1 MLNASMPQEPAA
13 PEEARETAAGGSLL
27 IVDDVPD
34 NRAILARRFVRRGF
48 AVTEAESG
56 REALGLIEQQSFD
69 AVLLD
74 VMMPEMDGLET
85 LRHIRRRHAGGDLPV
100 IMVTAK
106 NQSEDV
112 VEALELGANDYVSK
126 PVDFAVALARVGVQ
140 VERRRALAAAL
151 DAQEQ
156 LRRLNAEL
164 ETKVA
169 ERTQGLMQANERL
182 QSEIAERH
190 RSEQQVQYLAH
201 HDALTGLPNRRLF
214 SEQLQRT
221 LSDARATGA
230 TAALIFLDLDGFKS
244 INDSL
249 GHSVGDALLVEVGK
263 RLRDNVGERCRV
275 ARLGGDEFAL
285 LCSSNR
291 SAEEAEETVRQVLAA
306 LAEKFEIGQQEFVI
320 GASAGIATA
329 EAAEITA
336 EMLIQRSDLAMY
348 RAKQTR
354 RGNYCFF
361 EEGMDAAA
369 QARRAMEM
377 DLRQAMARD
386 QLHLA
391 YQPIM
396 YDGGRR
402 IRSFEALL
410 RWSRP
415 GFGLVPPS
423 EFVPLAESSGLIV
436 SIGEWVLREACAE
449 AARWPGDI
457 RLAVNL
463 SSVQFCSG
471 NLVAMVVSAL
481 AHSGL
486 PPRRLELE
494 ITESVMLEGTAENLH
509 TLLQLKEL
517 GVRIAMDDFG
527 TGYSSLSYLR
537 SFRFD
542 TIKIDQSFVRDMG
555 DAAESRA
562 VVKAVA
568 GLGRNFGMETVAEGI
583 ETRQQLRYVQEEGC
597 DQMQGFL
604 FSKPMLAHEIPNFIA
619 SVMQQ
624 ED

>member
-1 MLNASMPQEPAA
+1 MLNAAMPQAPA
-13 PEEARETAAGGSLL
+13 ETGIGAVTAGSLL
-27 IVDDVPD
+27 IVDDVAD

-56 REALGLIEQQSFD
+56 RAALALIERHVFD

-85 LRHIRRRHAGGDLPV
+85 LRQIRESLKGCDLPV
-100 IMVTAK
+100 IMVTAR

-112 VEALELGANDYVSK
+112 VEALQLGANDYVSK
-126 PVDFAVALARVGVQ
+126 PVDFAVALVRVGAQ
-140 VERRRALAAAL
+140 VERRRAMAAAL
-151 DAQEQ
+151 DAQEK

-164 ETKVA
+164 ETRVA
-169 ERTQGLMQANERL
+169 ERTQGLVQANERL

-214 SEQLQRT
+214 AEQLQ
-221 LSDARATGA
+221 LALANARATGG
-230 TAALIFLDLDGFKS
+230 TAALIFLDLDGFKT

-249 GHSVGDALLVEVGK
+249 GHSVGDALLVEVGR
-263 RLRDNVGERCRV
+263 RLRDTVGDRCV

-285 LCSSNR
+285 LCAGSNPAAQ
-291 SAEEAEETVRQVLAA
+291 AEDMTRRVLAS
-306 LAEKFEIGQQEFVI
+306 LAERFAIGQQEFIV
-320 GASAGIATA
+320 GASAGIAIA
-329 EAAEITA
+329 EAADTSA
-336 EMLIQRSDLAMY
+336 ELLIQRSDLAMY

-354 RGNYCFF
+354 RGSYCFF
-361 EEGMDAAA
+361 EAGMDAAA

-377 DLRQAMARD
+377 DLRQAMARN
-386 QLHLA
+386 QLHLN

-396 YDGGRR
+396 SEGGRR

-423 EFVPLAESSGLIV
+423 EFVPIAESTGLIV
-436 SIGEWVLREACAE
+436 GIGEWVLREACAE
-449 AARWPGDI
+449 AASWPGDI

-463 SSVQFCSG
+463 SSVQFGNG
-471 NLVAMVVSAL
+471 NLVPMVLSAL
-481 AHSGL
+481 AYSGL
-486 PPRRLELE
+486 PPHRLELE
-494 ITESVMLEGTAENLH
+494 VTESVMLEGTSDNLH
-509 TLLQLKEL
+509 TLVQLKEL

-537 SFRFD
+537 RFRFD

-583 ETRQQLRYVQEEGC
+583 ETHQQLRYVQEEGC
-597 DQMQGFL
+597 DQAQGYL
-604 FSKPMLAHEIPNFIA
+604 FSKPMLAHEIPDFIA

-624 ED
+624 DG

>member
-1 MLNASMPQEPAA
+1 MNMLNAAMPQAPA
-13 PEEARETAAGGSLL
+13 ETGIGAVTAGSLL
-27 IVDDVPD
+27 IVDDVAD

-56 REALGLIEQQSFD
+56 RAALALIERHVFD

-85 LRHIRRRHAGGDLPV
+85 LRQIRESLKGCDLPV
-100 IMVTAK
+100 IMVTAR

-112 VEALELGANDYVSK
+112 VEALQLGANDYVSK
-126 PVDFAVALARVGVQ
+126 PVDFAVALVRVGAQ
-140 VERRRALAAAL
+140 VERRRAMAAAL
-151 DAQEQ
+151 DAQEK

-164 ETKVA
+164 ETRVA
-169 ERTQGLMQANERL
+169 ERTQGLVQANERL

-214 SEQLQRT
+214 AEQLQ
-221 LSDARATGA
+221 LALANARATGG
-230 TAALIFLDLDGFKS
+230 TAALIFLDLDGFKT

-249 GHSVGDALLVEVGK
+249 GHSVGDALLVEVGR
-263 RLRDNVGERCRV
+263 RLRDTVGDRCV

-285 LCSSNR
+285 LCAGSNPAAQ
-291 SAEEAEETVRQVLAA
+291 AEDMTRRVLAS
-306 LAEKFEIGQQEFVI
+306 LAERFAIGQQEFIV
-320 GASAGIATA
+320 GASAGIAIA
-329 EAAEITA
+329 EAADTSA
-336 EMLIQRSDLAMY
+336 ELLIQRSDLAMY

-354 RGNYCFF
+354 RGSYCFF
-361 EEGMDAAA
+361 EAGMDAAA

-377 DLRQAMARD
+377 DLRQAMARN
-386 QLHLA
+386 QLHLN

-396 YDGGRR
+396 SEGGRR

-423 EFVPLAESSGLIV
+423 EFVPIAESTGLIV
-436 SIGEWVLREACAE
+436 GIGEWVLREACAE
-449 AARWPGDI
+449 AASWPGDI

-463 SSVQFCSG
+463 SSVQFGNG
-471 NLVAMVVSAL
+471 NLVPMVLSAL
-481 AHSGL
+481 AYSGL
-486 PPRRLELE
+486 PPHRLELE
-494 ITESVMLEGTAENLH
+494 VTESVMLEGTSDNLH
-509 TLLQLKEL
+509 TLVQLKEL

-537 SFRFD
+537 RFRFD

-583 ETRQQLRYVQEEGC
+583 ETHQQLRYVQEEGC
-597 DQMQGFL
+597 DQAQGYL
-604 FSKPMLAHEIPNFIA
+604 FSKPMLAHEIPDFIA

-624 ED
+624 DG